1 MHPYVID
8 RMVQERQDE
17 LLRLGRADRGVRAAR
32 KSQARARAGTTIR
45 LPLTFAALAERLG
58 RRAGSRRVLEP
69 CPRAPVRPC

>member
-32 KSQARARAGTTIR
+32 RSQARARALTPTR
-45 LPLTFAALAERLG
+45 LPLTLAALAERLG
-58 RRAGSRRVLEP
+58 WRAGPRRVLQP